1 MDELQSIGVGLALG
15 LLLVSFLSFYPGD
28 PFDYTA
34 DSASSSAV
42 TPVDTKLQQVAGIK
56 QAAQHVKIQK
66 LQELLGLEKAKV
78 DELVQRAKERAMY
91 ADKTDSVS
99 SSYTSGSKSVW
110 LDRVFLA
117 IVFGLLVWVLWQ
129 DYSINIVSVAAHL
142 LPREAEVVQQVVAA
156 SCGLLSQVETL
167 WG

>member
-99 SSYTSGSKSVW
+99 SSCLGLVAGLQHQHRLSCSSLAPTGSRSCSAGS
-110 LDRVFLA
+110 RS
-117 IVFGLLVWVLWQ
+117 LLW
-129 DYSINIVSVAAHL
+129 SSK
-142 LPREAEVVQQVVAA
+142 P
-156 SCGLLSQVETL
+156 G
-167 WG
+167 